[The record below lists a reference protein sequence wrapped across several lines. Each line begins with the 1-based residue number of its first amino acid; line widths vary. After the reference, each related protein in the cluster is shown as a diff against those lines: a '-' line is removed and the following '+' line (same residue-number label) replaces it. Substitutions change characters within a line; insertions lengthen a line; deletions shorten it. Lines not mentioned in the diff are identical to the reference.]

1 MLLVILPLE
10 LCGLTIAAPA
20 GSIVAKLLAV
30 IMVGMAVFAA
40 RQIYVNKGRPE
51 IYLAVGAVAL
61 VIIFF
66 LSIQYGWDQVDVFG
80 QLTIA
85 AKDIL
90 HGMTPYIKDSPLLI
104 VNPDLSNYVRITYIA
119 YGPGAVLLSVPGYLL
134 GDVRMSDLLALV
146 VTWAGIALL
155 YRKQKGEKWWV
166 GRTLLALSVMSPLS
180 LLMLRLTWVDCL
192 SMMCLVLWLV
202 LRESN
207 ISILRVI
214 AVISLGMFLE
224 VKVTDFIMVFAF
236 FLFSKQMRKEIAFGV
251 GAAVLIVVP
260 FMIWSGPITILR
272 AVVGGPVGWGIRTD
286 GWSVPALVYSLFHVL
301 LPSNLTLFV
310 AILPFA
316 FLAVVPPLNGSDA
329 VVGTVFVVLIFYV
342 LGKVAFPDYYFDVVI
357 LCIVGPCIA
366 ESLDSKQSYNL
377 TERGSARE
385 SRVTSHSVQVT

>member
-1 MLLVILPLE
+1 
-10 LCGLTIAAPA
+10 
-20 GSIVAKLLAV
+20 
-30 IMVGMAVFAA
+30 
-40 RQIYVNKGRPE
+40 
-51 IYLAVGAVAL
+51 
-61 VIIFF
+61 
-66 LSIQYGWDQVDVFG
+66 
-80 QLTIA
+80 
-85 AKDIL
+85 
-90 HGMTPYIKDSPLLI
+90 
-104 VNPDLSNYVRITYIA
+104 
-119 YGPGAVLLSVPGYLL
+119 
-134 GDVRMSDLLALV
+134 
-146 VTWAGIALL
+146 
-155 YRKQKGEKWWV
+155 
-166 GRTLLALSVMSPLS
+166 PLS

-251 GAAVLIVVP
+251 GAAILIVVP
-260 FMIWSGPITILR
+260 FMIWSGPITFLR

-316 FLAVVPPLNGSDA
+316 FLAVVRPLNGSDA
-329 VVGTVFVVLIFYV
+329 VVGMIFAVLIFYV

-357 LCIVGPCIA
+357 LCIVGPFIA
-366 ESLDSKQSYNL
+366 EILDSKQPCNL

-385 SRVTSHSVQVT
+385 SRVTSH